1 MDKYN
6 SPFYM
11 NKRDLLYRVSG
22 EDDFVEIWEQLQF
35 NRREKGVKLSLRD
48 QEKKHLF
55 FSLTEEL
62 KKKVVSVDDLSRNNF
77 FDSLGENEKIDLIR
91 AAQEDEAFYSSVIE
105 GAHTTK
111 KRTKELVE
119 KGLEPKNKDERMV
132 LNNYKALMFILE
144 NLHRNIDE
152 EIIIKVYQI
161 VTEGALDEEDF
172 GYRKN
177 QNYVRSLD
185 EVVYEPP
192 RFEEVPNLM
201 KSLVDFINDES
212 NEVLHPLIKALVLHF
227 YFVYIHPFN
236 DGNGRTARALTYM
249 YLLKSGY
256 HFFKFFSISSLLKEF
271 RGNYYKAIKNV
282 EDYDSDLTYFIEFYL
297 DMMEKSI
304 KKVSSDFKNQY
315 LLKVVK
321 EKILNRGLE
330 LNSRQEKSLEKIIK
344 VNKKN
349 VDIAFYMGLNKIVQE
364 TARKDLQEL
373 VDMEILEV
381 TKLGKKNVYN
391 LAERI

>member
-1 MDKYN
+1 MEKYN
-6 SPFYM
+6 SPIYM
-11 NKRDLLYRVSG
+11 TKRDLLYRVSG
-22 EDDFVEIWEQLQF
+22 EEDFAEVWKELQS
-35 NRREKGVKLSLRD
+35 NRREKGVKIPLKD
-48 QEKKHLF
+48 QEDKDLF

-62 KKKVVSVDDLSRNNF
+62 KKKVVAVDDLARNNF
-77 FDSLGENEKIDLIR
+77 FDNLDENEKIDLIR

-144 NLHRNIDE
+144 NLHRDIDE
-152 EIIIKVYQI
+152 DIIIKIYQK
-161 VTEGALDEEDF
+161 VTEGTLDEEEL
-172 GYRKN
+172 GYRNN
-177 QNYVRSLD
+177 QNYVRSLN

-192 RFEEVPNLM
+192 KYEEVPKLM
-201 KSLVDFINDES
+201 KDLVKFINDDSEDL
-212 NEVLHPLIKALVLHF
+212 LHPLIKALILHF
-227 YFVYIHPFN
+227 DFVYIHPFN

-282 EDYDSDLTYFIEFYL
+282 EDYDSDVTYFIEFYL

-304 KKVSSDFKNQY
+304 KKVSSDFRNQY
-315 LLKVVK
+315 LLKVIK

-330 LNSRQEKSLEKIIK
+330 LNSRQVKSLEKIIK

-349 VDIAFYMGLNKIVQE
+349 VDIAFYMSLNKVVQE

-373 VDMEILEV
+373 VEMEILQV
-381 TKLGKKNVYN
+381 TKLGMKNVYN
-391 LAERI
+391 LNERF

>member
-1 MDKYN
+1 MEKYN
-6 SPFYM
+6 SPIYM
-11 NKRDLLYRVSG
+11 TKRDLLYRVSG
-22 EDDFVEIWEQLQF
+22 EEDFAEVWQQLQIS
-35 NRREKGVKLSLRD
+35 RRENGVKIPLKD
-48 QEKKHLF
+48 QEDKDLF

-62 KKKVVSVDDLSRNNF
+62 KKKVVAVDDLARNNF
-77 FDSLGENEKIDLIR
+77 FDNLDENEKIDLIR

-144 NLHRNIDE
+144 NLHRDIDE
-152 EIIIKVYQI
+152 DIIIKIYQK
-161 VTEGALDEEDF
+161 VTEGTLDEEEL
-172 GYRKN
+172 GYRNN
-177 QNYVRSLD
+177 QNYVRSLN

-192 RFEEVPNLM
+192 KYEEVPKLM
-201 KSLVDFINDES
+201 KDLVKFINDDSEDL
-212 NEVLHPLIKALVLHF
+212 LHPLIKALILHF
-227 YFVYIHPFN
+227 DFVYIHPFN

-282 EDYDSDLTYFIEFYL
+282 EDYDSDVTYFVEFYL

-304 KKVSSDFKNQY
+304 KKVSSDFRNQY
-315 LLKVVK
+315 LLKVIK

-330 LNSRQEKSLEKIIK
+330 LNSRQVKSLEKIIK

-349 VDIAFYMGLNKIVQE
+349 VDIAFYMSLNKVVQE

-373 VDMEILEV
+373 VEMEILQV

-391 LAERI
+391 LNERF

>member
-1 MDKYN
+1 MEKYN
-6 SPFYM
+6 SPIYM
-11 NKRDLLYRVSG
+11 TKRDLLYRVSG
-22 EDDFVEIWEQLQF
+22 EEDFAEVWQQLQIS
-35 NRREKGVKLSLRD
+35 RRENGVKIPLKD
-48 QEKKHLF
+48 QEDKDLF

-62 KKKVVSVDDLSRNNF
+62 KKKVVAVDDLARNNF
-77 FDSLGENEKIDLIR
+77 FDNLDENEKIDLIR

-144 NLHRNIDE
+144 NLHRDIDE
-152 EIIIKVYQI
+152 DIIIKIYQK
-161 VTEGALDEEDF
+161 VTEGTLDEEEL
-172 GYRKN
+172 GYRNN
-177 QNYVRSLD
+177 QNYVRSLN

-192 RFEEVPNLM
+192 KYEEVPKLM
-201 KSLVDFINDES
+201 KDLVKFINDDSEDL
-212 NEVLHPLIKALVLHF
+212 LHPLIKALILHF
-227 YFVYIHPFN
+227 DFVYIHPFN

-282 EDYDSDLTYFIEFYL
+282 EDYDSDVTYFIEFYL

-304 KKVSSDFKNQY
+304 KKVSSDFRNQY
-315 LLKVVK
+315 LLKVIK
-321 EKILNRGLE
+321 EKILNKGLE
-330 LNSRQEKSLEKIIK
+330 LNSRQVKSLEKIIK

-349 VDIAFYMGLNKIVQE
+349 VDIAFYMSLNKVVQE

-373 VDMEILEV
+373 VEMEILQV

-391 LAERI
+391 LNERF

>member
-1 MDKYN
+1 MEKYN
-6 SPFYM
+6 SPIYM
-11 NKRDLLYRVSG
+11 TKRDLLYRVSG
-22 EDDFVEIWEQLQF
+22 EEDFAEVWQQLQIS
-35 NRREKGVKLSLRD
+35 RRENGVKIPLKD
-48 QEKKHLF
+48 QEDKDLF

-62 KKKVVSVDDLSRNNF
+62 KKKVVAVDDLARNNF
-77 FDSLGENEKIDLIR
+77 FDNLDENEKIDLIM

-144 NLHRNIDE
+144 NLHRDIDE
-152 EIIIKVYQI
+152 DIIIKIYQK
-161 VTEGALDEEDF
+161 VTEGTLDEEEL
-172 GYRKN
+172 GYRNN
-177 QNYVRSLD
+177 QNYVRSLN

-192 RFEEVPNLM
+192 KYEEVPKLM
-201 KSLVDFINDES
+201 KDLVKFINDDSEDL
-212 NEVLHPLIKALVLHF
+212 LHPLIKALILHF
-227 YFVYIHPFN
+227 DFVYIHPFN

-282 EDYDSDLTYFIEFYL
+282 EDYDSDVTYFIEFYL

-304 KKVSSDFKNQY
+304 KKVSSDFRNQY
-315 LLKVVK
+315 LLKVIK

-330 LNSRQEKSLEKIIK
+330 LNSRQVKSLEKIIK

-349 VDIAFYMGLNKIVQE
+349 VDIAFCMSLNKVVQE

-373 VDMEILEV
+373 VEMEILQV

-391 LAERI
+391 LNERF

>member
-1 MDKYN
+1 MEKYN
-6 SPFYM
+6 SPIYM
-11 NKRDLLYRVSG
+11 TKRDLLYRVSG
-22 EDDFVEIWEQLQF
+22 EEDFAEVWQQLQIS
-35 NRREKGVKLSLRD
+35 RRENGVKIPLKD
-48 QEKKHLF
+48 QEDKDLF

-62 KKKVVSVDDLSRNNF
+62 KKKVVAVDDLARNNF
-77 FDSLGENEKIDLIR
+77 FDNLDENEKIDLIR

-144 NLHRNIDE
+144 NLHRDIDE
-152 EIIIKVYQI
+152 DIIIKIYQK
-161 VTEGALDEEDF
+161 VTEGTLDEEEL
-172 GYRKN
+172 GYRNN
-177 QNYVRSLD
+177 QNYVRSLN

-192 RFEEVPNLM
+192 KYEEVPKLM
-201 KSLVDFINDES
+201 KDLVKFINDDSEDL
-212 NEVLHPLIKALVLHF
+212 LHPLIKALILHF
-227 YFVYIHPFN
+227 DFVYIHPFN

-282 EDYDSDLTYFIEFYL
+282 EDYDSDVTYFIEFYL

-304 KKVSSDFKNQY
+304 KKVSSDFRNQY
-315 LLKVVK
+315 LLKVIK

-330 LNSRQEKSLEKIIK
+330 LNSRQVKSLEKIIK

-349 VDIAFYMGLNKIVQE
+349 VDIAFYMSLNKVVQE

-373 VDMEILEV
+373 VEMEILQV

-391 LAERI
+391 LNERF

>member
-1 MDKYN
+1 MEKYN
-6 SPFYM
+6 SPIYM
-11 NKRDLLYRVSG
+11 TKRDLLYRVSG
-22 EDDFVEIWEQLQF
+22 EEDFAEVWQQLQIS
-35 NRREKGVKLSLRD
+35 RRENGVKIPLKD
-48 QEKKHLF
+48 QEDKDLF

-62 KKKVVSVDDLSRNNF
+62 KKKVVAVDDLARNNF
-77 FDSLGENEKIDLIR
+77 FDNLDENEKIDLIR

-144 NLHRNIDE
+144 NLHRDIDE
-152 EIIIKVYQI
+152 DIIIKIYQK
-161 VTEGALDEEDF
+161 VTEGTLDEEEL
-172 GYRKN
+172 GYRNN
-177 QNYVRSLD
+177 QNYVRSLN

-192 RFEEVPNLM
+192 KYEEVPKLM
-201 KSLVDFINDES
+201 KDLVKFINDDSEDL
-212 NEVLHPLIKALVLHF
+212 LHPLIKALILHF
-227 YFVYIHPFN
+227 DFVYIHPFN

-282 EDYDSDLTYFIEFYL
+282 EDYDSDVTYFIEFYL

-304 KKVSSDFKNQY
+304 KKVSSDFRNQY
-315 LLKVVK
+315 LLKVIK

-330 LNSRQEKSLEKIIK
+330 LNSRQVKSLEKIIK
-344 VNKKN
+344 VNKRN
-349 VDIAFYMGLNKIVQE
+349 IDIAFYMSLNKVVQE

-373 VDMEILEV
+373 VEMEILQV

-391 LAERI
+391 LNERF

>member
-1 MDKYN
+1 MEKYN
-6 SPFYM
+6 SPIYM
-11 NKRDLLYRVSG
+11 TKRDLLYRVSG
-22 EDDFVEIWEQLQF
+22 EEDFAEVWQQLQIS
-35 NRREKGVKLSLRD
+35 RRENGVKIPLKD
-48 QEKKHLF
+48 QEDKDLF

-62 KKKVVSVDDLSRNNF
+62 KKKVVAVDDLARNNF
-77 FDSLGENEKIDLIR
+77 FDNLDENEKIDLIR

-144 NLHRNIDE
+144 NLHRDIDE
-152 EIIIKVYQI
+152 DIIIKIYQK
-161 VTEGALDEEDF
+161 VTEGTLDEEEL
-172 GYRKN
+172 GYRNN
-177 QNYVRSLD
+177 QNYVRSLN

-192 RFEEVPNLM
+192 KYEEVPKLM
-201 KSLVDFINDES
+201 KDLVKFINDDSEDL
-212 NEVLHPLIKALVLHF
+212 LHPLIKALILHF
-227 YFVYIHPFN
+227 DFVYIHPFN

-271 RGNYYKAIKNV
+271 RGNYSKAIKNV
-282 EDYDSDLTYFIEFYL
+282 EDYDSDVTYFIEFYL

-304 KKVSSDFKNQY
+304 KKVSSDFRNQY
-315 LLKVVK
+315 LLKVIK

-330 LNSRQEKSLEKIIK
+330 LNSRQVKSLEKIIK

-349 VDIAFYMGLNKIVQE
+349 VDIAFYMSLNKVVQE

-373 VDMEILEV
+373 VEMEILQV

-391 LAERI
+391 LNERF

>member
-6 SPFYM
+6 CPFYM

-22 EDDFVEIWEQLQF
+22 EEDFVEIWKQLQL
-35 NRREKGVKLSLRD
+35 NRRKEGIKIPMRD
-48 QEKKHLF
+48 QKNEELF

-62 KKKVVSVDDLSRNNF
+62 KKKVVTVDDLSRNNF
-77 FDSLGENEKIDLIR
+77 FDSLGEHEKIDLIR

-119 KGLEPKNKDERMV
+119 KGLEPKSKDERMV

-161 VTEGALDEEDF
+161 VTEGTLGEEELD
-172 GYRKN
+172 YRSN

-192 RFEEVPNLM
+192 KFEDVPKFM
-201 KSLVDFINDES
+201 KSLVSFINDDSDEI
-212 NEVLHPLIKALVLHF
+212 LHPLIKALIIHF

-256 HFFKFFSISSLLKEF
+256 HFFKFFSISSILKEF

-282 EDYDSDLTYFIEFYL
+282 EDYDNDLTYFLEFYL

-315 LLKVVK
+315 LLKIVK
-321 EKILNRGLE
+321 EKIINSGLE
-330 LNSRQEKSLEKIIK
+330 LNFRQEKTLEKIIK

-349 VDIAFYMGLNKIVQE
+349 VDIAFYMSLNKVVQE

-373 VDMEILEV
+373 VEMGILEV

-391 LAERI
+391 LNERF

>member
-77 FDSLGENEKIDLIR
+77 FDNLGENEKIDLIR

-132 LNNYKALMFILE
+132 INNYKALMFILE

-192 RFEEVPNLM
+192 RFKEVPNLM
-201 KSLVDFINDES
+201 KSLVAFINDES

-227 YFVYIHPFN
+227 YFVYVHTFN

-321 EKILNRGLE
+321 EKILNRGLQ

-381 TKLGKKNVYN
+381 AKLGKKNVYN

>member
-161 VTEGALDEEDF
+161 VTEGTLDEEDF

>member
-11 NKRDLLYRVSG
+11 SKRDLLYRVSNG
-22 EDDFVEIWEQLQF
+22 ENPNEIWKELQ
-35 NRREKGVKLSLRD
+35 NSRRENGLKLLLKDQKGKN
-48 QEKKHLF
+48 LF

-62 KKKVVSVDDLSRNNF
+62 KKKVVLVDDLSRNNF
-77 FDSLGENEKIDLIR
+77 FDNLVENEKIDLIR

-119 KGLEPKNKDERMV
+119 KGLEPENKDEKMV
-132 LNNYKALMFILE
+132 LNNYKALIFILE
-144 NLHRNIDE
+144 NLYRDINE
-152 EIIIKVYQI
+152 EFIIKIYQI
-161 VTEGALDEEDF
+161 VTDGTVDEEDT

-185 EVVYEPP
+185 EVIYEPP
-192 RFEEVPNLM
+192 EFKEVPKMMNELIT
-201 KSLVDFINDES
+201 FINDDSDEI
-212 NEVLHPLIKALVLHF
+212 LHPLVKALVLHF

-249 YLLKSGY
+249 YLLKNGY
-256 HFFKFFSISSLLKEF
+256 HFFKFFSISSILKEF

-282 EDYDSDLTYFIEFYL
+282 EDYDNDLTYFLEFYL

-315 LLKVVK
+315 LLKIVK
-321 EKILNRGLE
+321 EKIINSGLE
-330 LNSRQEKSLEKIIK
+330 LNFRQEKTLEKIIK

-349 VDIAFYMGLNKIVQE
+349 VDIAFYMSLNKVVQE

-373 VDMEILEV
+373 VEMGILEV

-391 LAERI
+391 LNERF

>member
-11 NKRDLLYRVSG
+11 SKRDLLYRVSNG
-22 EDDFVEIWEQLQF
+22 ENPNEIWKELQ
-35 NRREKGVKLSLRD
+35 NSRRENGLKLLLKDQKGKN
-48 QEKKHLF
+48 LF

-62 KKKVVSVDDLSRNNF
+62 KKKVVLVDDLSRNNF
-77 FDSLGENEKIDLIR
+77 FDNLVENEKIDLIR

-119 KGLEPKNKDERMV
+119 KGLEPKNKDEKMV
-132 LNNYKALMFILE
+132 LNNYKALIFILE
-144 NLHRNIDE
+144 NLYRDINE
-152 EIIIKVYQI
+152 EFIIKIYQI
-161 VTEGALDEEDF
+161 VTDGTVDEENT

-185 EVVYEPP
+185 EVIYEPP
-192 RFEEVPNLM
+192 EFKEVPKMMNELIT
-201 KSLVDFINDES
+201 FINDDSDEI
-212 NEVLHPLIKALVLHF
+212 LHPLVKALVLHF

-249 YLLKSGY
+249 YLLKNGY
-256 HFFKFFSISSLLKEF
+256 HFFKFFSISSILKEF

-282 EDYDSDLTYFIEFYL
+282 EDYDNDLTYFLEFYL

-315 LLKVVK
+315 LLKIVK
-321 EKILNRGLE
+321 EKIINSGLE
-330 LNSRQEKSLEKIIK
+330 LNFRQEKTLEKIIK

-349 VDIAFYMGLNKIVQE
+349 VDIAFYMSLNKVVQE

-373 VDMEILEV
+373 VEMGILEV

-391 LAERI
+391 LNERF

>member
-1 MDKYN
+1 MT
-6 SPFYM
+6 
-11 NKRDLLYRVSG
+11 KRDLLYRVSG
-22 EDDFVEIWEQLQF
+22 EEDFAEVWQQLQIS
-35 NRREKGVKLSLRD
+35 RRENGVKIPLKD
-48 QEKKHLF
+48 QEDKDLF

-62 KKKVVSVDDLSRNNF
+62 KKKVVAVDDLARNNF
-77 FDSLGENEKIDLIR
+77 FDNLDENEKIDLIR

-144 NLHRNIDE
+144 NLHRDIDE
-152 EIIIKVYQI
+152 DIIIKIYQK
-161 VTEGALDEEDF
+161 VTEGTLDEEEL
-172 GYRKN
+172 GYRNN
-177 QNYVRSLD
+177 QNYVRSLN

-192 RFEEVPNLM
+192 KYEEVPKLM
-201 KSLVDFINDES
+201 KDLVKFINDDSEDL
-212 NEVLHPLIKALVLHF
+212 LHPLIKALILHF
-227 YFVYIHPFN
+227 DFVYIHPFN

-282 EDYDSDLTYFIEFYL
+282 EDYDSDVTYFIEFYL

-304 KKVSSDFKNQY
+304 KKVSSDFRNQY
-315 LLKVVK
+315 LLKVIK

-330 LNSRQEKSLEKIIK
+330 LNSRQVKSLEKIIK

-349 VDIAFYMGLNKIVQE
+349 VDIAFYMSLNKVVQE

-373 VDMEILEV
+373 VEMEILQV

-391 LAERI
+391 LNERF

>member
-1 MDKYN
+1 MEKYN
-6 SPFYM
+6 SPIYM
-11 NKRDLLYRVSG
+11 TKRDLLYRVSG
-22 EDDFVEIWEQLQF
+22 EEDFAEVWEQLQIS
-35 NRREKGVKLSLRD
+35 RRENGVKIPLKD
-48 QEKKHLF
+48 QEDKDLF

-62 KKKVVSVDDLSRNNF
+62 KKKVVAVDDLARNNF
-77 FDSLGENEKIDLIR
+77 FDNLDENEKIDLIR

-144 NLHRNIDE
+144 NLHRDIDE
-152 EIIIKVYQI
+152 DIIIKIYQK
-161 VTEGALDEEDF
+161 VTEGTLDEEEL
-172 GYRKN
+172 GYRNN
-177 QNYVRSLD
+177 QNYVRSLN

-192 RFEEVPNLM
+192 KYEEVPKLM
-201 KSLVDFINDES
+201 KDLVKFINDDSEDL
-212 NEVLHPLIKALVLHF
+212 LHPLIKALILHF
-227 YFVYIHPFN
+227 DFVYIHPFN

-282 EDYDSDLTYFIEFYL
+282 EDYDSDVTYFIEFYL

-304 KKVSSDFKNQY
+304 KKVSSDFRNQY
-315 LLKVVK
+315 LLKVIK

-330 LNSRQEKSLEKIIK
+330 LNSRQVKSLEKIIK

-349 VDIAFYMGLNKIVQE
+349 VDIAFYMSLNKVVQE

-373 VDMEILEV
+373 VEMEILQV

-391 LAERI
+391 LNERF